1 MIMANQIKSFS
12 ISRMDVGSLLD
23 FHKNTYEFITQK
35 TPETL
40 HIVELATRYQKS
52 IDNLSLVV
60 NRATKYIA
68 TLSLEEQDNIRD
80 RLSGIIINVSRAHL
94 TSPIEAKRKAAELLD
109 AVLSPYKGIYGHKYA
124 KATQEIEGMLRV
136 LAETANAAAIAELH
150 LEDEVE
156 QLRLA
161 NENFKTAQKAKFAEN
176 KERVPL
182 SDTESEELI
191 AETNDIYKE
200 IVKTVNAYAIVQP
213 TDEIN
218 DFIADMNGMIV
229 TYVQAMDGTSSGG
242 STEKPGETEPGGE
255 DDDEDLPS
263 VEEPEPGG
271 EDEEEPDLPVVQ

>member
-1 MIMANQIKSFS
+1 MANQIKSFN
-12 ISRMDVGSLLD
+12 ISHMDLGSTLD
-23 FHKNTYEFITQK
+23 FHKNTNELIIQK

-40 HIVELATRYQKS
+40 HIVELATRYQKA
-52 IDNLSLVV
+52 IDALSEIV

-68 TLSLEEQDNIRD
+68 TLSLESADDIRD
-80 RLSGIIINVSRAHL
+80 RLTGVIMNVIHAHL
-94 TSPIEAKRKAAELLD
+94 TSPIEAMRQVAILLD
-109 AVLSPYKGIYGHKYA
+109 AVLAPYKGIGQHKYA
-124 KATQEIEGMLRV
+124 KQTQETDGMLRV
-136 LAETANAAAIAELH
+136 LDETENAAAIATMH

-161 NENFKTAQKAKFAEN
+161 NENFKKAQKAKFAEN
-176 KERVPL
+176 KERSPL
-182 SDTESEELI
+182 SDTDSDALKDAADAIYREI
-191 AETNDIYKE
+191 AQ
-200 IVKTVNAYAIVQP
+200 TVNAYAIVQP

-271 EDEEEPDLPVVQ
+271 EGEEEPDRPIVQ